1 MTTST
6 DITETEPRDRGAVWH
21 FREAS
26 RYASLASMTNL
37 DPSRSSL
44 EVIRLINPAVQAHY
58 REMAQVHATIF
69 AGLASVLGTGPH
81 GPTRSQLAALA
92 SLPDEG

>member
-6 DITETEPRDRGAVWH
+6 DPFETEPRDRGALWH

-26 RYASLASMTNL
+26 RYASLASYTNQ
-37 DPSRSSL
+37 DPNRVQL
-44 EVIRLINPAVQAHY
+44 EAVRLVNPAVQAHF

-81 GPTRSQLAALA
+81 GAARSQLASLA